1 MGRKLDFDLL
11 KQRKIIFDGV
21 EYPVRE
27 KTVRDELGAVRKFR
41 ERYADIIKRYG
52 EHERP
57 DILALKH
64 EEIEV
69 MTDVISYF
77 CDMPREKLESMPVRA
92 FYAAHSY
99 VLGGSLDGDALNADE
114 HRLAGSFT
122 FDGVEHE
129 IKAPSIINSLRMH
142 EINNARLSAAES
154 SGDAV
159 AEREAVIDIACM
171 CVDMEREKFYDIP
184 DSGLFWISDT
194 IFISAN
200 GEKTDSEDAEKN
212 E

>member
-11 KQRKIIFDGV
+11 KQRKIIFGGV

-27 KTVRDELGAVRKFR
+27 KTVRDELGAVRNFR
-41 ERYADIIKRYG
+41 ERYADIVTRYG

-57 DILALKH
+57 DMLTLKR

-92 FYAAHSY
+92 FYAVHSY
-99 VLGGSLDGDALNADE
+99 VLGGSLDGDALDADA

-122 FDGVEHE
+122 YNGVERA
-129 IKAPSIINSLRMH
+129 IKAPSITESLGMFEINSS
-142 EINNARLSAAES
+142 RLSVAES
-154 SGDAV
+154 SGDTA
-159 AEREAVIDIACM
+159 AQREAAIDIASM
-171 CVDMEREKFYDIP
+171 CVDMPREEFYGIP
-184 DSGLFWISDT
+184 DAGLFWILDT

-200 GEKTDSEDAEKN
+200 GERITSEETEKN
-212 E
+212 V